1 MSFEFNLPL
10 QTLRESFVLA
20 TSRYV
25 DERAAT
31 SMERVAVPPKSD
43 SQALRHEQREPL
55 LAAAGAARSPLR
67 RIAAPKRRTVSLAA
81 SSVYT
86 LGLNVTP
93 AKALKRRIGLMS
105 FTPSSKL

>member
-1 MSFEFNLPL
+1 MAPAHTATLTRDTTTDRKTLPRFHQIAPRARH
-10 QTLRESFVLA
+10 QTDVVF
-20 TSRYV
+20 
-25 DERAAT
+25 
-31 SMERVAVPPKSD
+31 PPKSD

-105 FTPSSKL
+105 LRRRAG